1 MAVKAPNLSMRRRI
15 QFISFFMAFVMVA
28 ILIARLAYLHLV
40 NYEEYKKKASQQQF
54 KVTSITPNRGTIYDS
69 LGNELAK
76 SATVWTVYI
85 IPVNI
90 DSDEEAQLIARGMSE
105 ILGTDYETIY
115 QRAKKSNSYY
125 QIVKKRIEDQEADA
139 VRQFILDNDLNGS
152 ISMEEDTKR
161 YYPYGSLAST
171 VLGFVGDENTGLYG
185 IEAYYNKILSGT
197 PGRIVSAKNAWGSD
211 MPYKYEQMFEASDG
225 NSLVLT
231 INSVIQM
238 FVEKHLDNAVKEH
251 DVRGRAFCIVM
262 EIKTGRILA
271 MATKGDF
278 DPNSPF
284 ELYDE
289 YAIERLNQYEEGS
302 DEYYAQ
308 LKIEQELQ
316 WRNKAVS
323 EPYEPGSVF
332 KILTAAAVL
341 EENLV
346 TSSSTFTCD
355 GYITVAGN
363 RIKCWRYPRNHGT
376 QTLVETLQNSCNP
389 AFIMMGQR
397 LGGALFY
404 KYFTNYGLNEKTG
417 IDIPGEADNSGLVHS
432 LYNLTELG
440 SESLSY
446 LSSSAFG
453 QTFKVTPIQLIT
465 AISGVLNG
473 GKLMQPYIVEQQ
485 LDSDGNIVEVTTP
498 TVVRQVISEVT
509 SKELALMLEQVVE
522 SGSGRYAQV
531 KGYRIGGKTGTS
543 EKLDSGDETLRIS
556 SFFGFAPVDDPQI
569 AILLALD
576 EPHNDSVY
584 GSVIAAPVVGN
595 IFADILPYIG
605 IEPEYSEEDLA
616 SIEISVPYLIG
627 EQPYEAQNTLK
638 SSGFDVYTVG
648 DGNKVVKQIPGAGEP
663 LAKGGTVVLYTDQES
678 TEKTVAVPDVIGL
691 SGQQASKALT
701 NKNLNIK
708 ISGIDISDGN
718 TKAISQTP
726 AAGEKVPP
734 GTVVTVEFVSTEE
747 MA

>member
-15 QFISFFMAFVMVA
+15 QFISFVMAFLIVA

-40 NYEEYKKKASQQQF
+40 NYEEYKQKASEQQF
-54 KVTSITPNRGTIYDS
+54 RVTSITPNRGTIYDS

-85 IPVNI
+85 VPVNI
-90 DSDEEAQLIARGMSE
+90 KSDEEAQLIARGMSE
-105 ILGTDYETIY
+105 ILGTDYETVY
-115 QRAKKSNSYY
+115 QRAKKSNTYY
-125 QIVKKRIEDQEADA
+125 QIVKKRIEDEQADA
-139 VRQFILDNDLNGS
+139 VRQFILDNDIKGR

-171 VLGFVGDENTGLYG
+171 VLGFVGDENSGLYG

-211 MPYKYEQMFEASDG
+211 MPYKYEQMFEAADG

-238 FVEKHLDNAVKEH
+238 FVEKHLDNAVTEH
-251 DVRGRAFCIVM
+251 DVRNRAFCIVM

-278 DPNSPF
+278 DPNAPF
-284 ELYDE
+284 ELYDD
-289 YAIERLNQYEEGS
+289 YAIERLNEFEEGS

-323 EPYEPGSVF
+323 DPYEPGSVF
-332 KILTAAAVL
+332 KILTAASVL

-346 TSSSTFTCD
+346 NASSTFTCD
-355 GYITVAGN
+355 GHITVAGN

-397 LGGALFY
+397 LGGELFY
-404 KYFTNYGLNEKTG
+404 KYFTNYGLNQRTG

-432 LYNLTELG
+432 LHNLTELG

-446 LSSSAFG
+446 LSSSSFG
-453 QTFKVTPIQLIT
+453 QTFKVTPVQLIT

-473 GKLMQPYIVEQQ
+473 GKLMHPYIVEQQ
-485 LDSDGNIVEVTTP
+485 LDGDGNIVEVTTP
-498 TVVRQVISEVT
+498 TVVRQVISEST

-543 EKLDSGDETLRIS
+543 EKLDSGDESLRIS

-569 AILLALD
+569 AVLLALD

-595 IFADILPYIG
+595 ILADILPYIG
-605 IEPEYSEEDLA
+605 IEPEYSEEDLQ

-638 SSGFDVYTVG
+638 SGGFNVYTVG
-648 DGNKVVKQIPGAGEP
+648 DGDKVIKQIPGAGEP
-663 LAKGGTVVLYTDQES
+663 LAKGGTVVLYTDKES
-678 TEKTVAVPDVIGL
+678 TEKTVKVPDVIGL

-708 ISGIDISDGN
+708 ISGMDISEGN

-726 AAGEKVPP
+726 VAGEEVPP
-734 GTVVTVEFVSTEE
+734 GTVVTVEFISTEE

>member
-15 QFISFFMAFVMVA
+15 QLISFLMAFVMVA
-28 ILIARLAYLHLV
+28 ILVARLAYLHLV
-40 NYEEYKKKASQQQF
+40 NYEEYKQKASQQQF

-76 SATVWTVYI
+76 SATVWTVYL

-105 ILGTDYETIY
+105 ILGTDYDTIY

-171 VLGFVGDENTGLYG
+171 VLGFVGDENSGLYG

-225 NSLVLT
+225 NNLVLT

-271 MATKGDF
+271 MTTKGDF

-284 ELYDE
+284 VLYDD
-289 YAIERLNQYEEGS
+289 YAIERLEQYEEGS
-302 DEYYAQ
+302 DDYYAQ

-341 EENLV
+341 EENLYD
-346 TSSSTFTCD
+346 SSSTFVCN
-355 GYITVAGN
+355 GSINVSGN
-363 RIKCWRYPRNHGT
+363 TIKCWRYPRNHGT
-376 QTLVETLQNSCNP
+376 QTFVQTLENSCNP
-389 AFIMMGQR
+389 AFITMGQK

-404 KYFTNYGLNEKTG
+404 KYFTNYGLNAKSG

-432 LYNLTELG
+432 LHNLTELG

-485 LDSDGNIVEVTTP
+485 LDSDGNIVDVTTP
-498 TVVRQVISEVT
+498 TVVRQVISEKT

-522 SGSGRYAQV
+522 IGSGRYAKV

-543 EKLDSGDETLRIS
+543 EKLDSGDSTLRIS

-569 AILLALD
+569 AVLLALD

-595 IFADILPYIG
+595 ILADILPYIG

-678 TEKTVAVPDVIGL
+678 TERTVSVPDVLGL

-718 TKAISQTP
+718 TKAISQSP
-726 AAGEKVPP
+726 VAGEKVAP

>member
-15 QFISFFMAFVMVA
+15 QFISFVMAFIMVA
-28 ILIARLAYLHLV
+28 ILVARLAYLHLV
-40 NYEEYKKKASQQQF
+40 NYEEYRKKASQQQF

-76 SATVWTVYI
+76 SATVWTVYL

-105 ILGTDYETIY
+105 ILDVDYDTIY
-115 QRAKKSNSYY
+115 ERAKKENSYY
-125 QIVKKRIEDQEADA
+125 QIVKKRIEDADADA

-171 VLGFVGDENTGLYG
+171 VLGFVGDENSGLYG

-284 ELYDE
+284 ELYDD
-289 YAIERLNQYEEGS
+289 YAIARLEEYEEGS
-302 DEYYAQ
+302 DDYYAQ

-341 EENLV
+341 EENLYNA
-346 TSSSTFTCD
+346 SSTFECL
-355 GYITVAGN
+355 GSINVSGN
-363 RIKCWRYPRNHGT
+363 NIKCWRYPRSHGVQT
-376 QTLVETLQNSCNP
+376 FVQTLENSCNP

-397 LGGALFY
+397 LGGELFY
-404 KYFTNYGLNEKTG
+404 KYFTNYGLNATTG

-432 LYNLTELG
+432 LYNLTQLG

-453 QTFKVTPIQLIT
+453 QTFKVTPVQLIT

-498 TVVRQVISEVT
+498 KVVRQVISEQT

-522 SGSGRYAQV
+522 TGSGRYAQV

-543 EKLDSGDETLRIS
+543 EKLDSGDDTLRIS

-569 AILLALD
+569 AVLLALD

-595 IFADILPYIG
+595 ILADILPYIG
-605 IEPEYSEEDLA
+605 VQPEYSAEDLA
-616 SIEISVPYLIG
+616 SIEVSVPYLIG

-638 SSGFDVYTVG
+638 SNGFDVYTVG

-663 LAKGGTVVLYTDQES
+663 LTKGGLVVLYTDQES
-678 TEKTVAVPDVIGL
+678 TKKTVKVPDVIGL

-726 AAGEKVPP
+726 VAGEEVPP
-734 GTVVTVEFVSTEE
+734 GTVVTVEFISTEE

>member
-1 MAVKAPNLSMRRRI
+1 MAVKAPNLSMRKRI
-15 QFISFFMAFVMVA
+15 RIISFVMAFVMVA
-28 ILIARLAYLHLV
+28 ILVARLAYLHLV
-40 NYEEYKKKASQQQF
+40 NYEEYRKKASQQQF

-76 SATVWTVYI
+76 SATVWTVYL

-90 DSDEEAQLIARGMSE
+90 ESDEEAQLIASGMSE
-105 ILGTDYETIY
+105 ILGVDYDTIY
-115 QRAKKSNSYY
+115 QRAKKENSYY
-125 QIVKKRIEDQEADA
+125 QIVKKRIEDAEADA
-139 VRQFILDNDLNGS
+139 VRQFILDNDLSGS

-171 VLGFVGDENTGLYG
+171 VLGFVGDENSGLYG

-284 ELYDE
+284 ELYDD
-289 YAIERLNQYEEGS
+289 YALARLNTYEEDS
-302 DEYYAQ
+302 DDYYAQ
-308 LKIEQELQ
+308 LKVEQELQ

-341 EENLV
+341 EENLYDA
-346 TSSSTFTCD
+346 SSTFIC
-355 GYITVAGN
+355 AGSIN
-363 RIKCWRYPRNHGT
+363 VSGNTIKCWRYPRNHGT
-376 QTLVETLQNSCNP
+376 QTFVQTLENSCNP
-389 AFIMMGQR
+389 AFIIMGQR
-397 LGGALFY
+397 LGGDLFY
-404 KYFTNYGLNEKTG
+404 KYFTNYGLNKTTG

-432 LYNLTELG
+432 LHNLTQLG

-498 TVVRQVISEVT
+498 KVVRQVISEQT

-522 SGSGRYAQV
+522 VGSGRYAQV

-543 EKLDSGDETLRIS
+543 EKLDSGDDTLRIS

-569 AILLALD
+569 AVLLALD

-595 IFADILPYIG
+595 ILADILPYIG
-605 IEPEYSEEDLA
+605 IEPEYSEEDLE

-648 DGNKVVKQIPGAGEP
+648 DGDKVVKQIPGAGEP
-663 LAKGGTVVLYTDQES
+663 LAKGGMVVLYTDQES
-678 TEKTVAVPDVIGL
+678 TEKTIKVPSVIGL
-691 SGQQASKALT
+691 SGQQASKALI

-708 ISGIDISDGN
+708 ISGIDISDEN
-718 TKAISQTP
+718 TKAITQTP
-726 AAGEKVPP
+726 AAGEQVPP
-734 GTVVTVEFVSTEE
+734 GTVVTVEFISTEE

>member
-1 MAVKAPNLSMRRRI
+1 MAAKAPNLSMRRRI
-15 QFISFFMAFVMVA
+15 QVISFAMVFVIVG

-40 NYEEYKKKASQQQF
+40 NYEEYRKKAAQQQF
-54 KVTSITPNRGTIYDS
+54 RVTSITPNRGTIYDS

-76 SATVWTVYI
+76 SATVWTVYLV
-85 IPVNI
+85 PVNI

-115 QRAKKSNSYY
+115 QRAKKSNTYY
-125 QIVKKRIEDQEADA
+125 QIVKKRIEDEQADA
-139 VRQFILDNDLNGS
+139 IRQFILDNDIDGGIN
-152 ISMEEDTKR
+152 MEEDTKR

-171 VLGFVGDENTGLYG
+171 VLGFVGDENSGLYG

-197 PGRIVSAKNAWGSD
+197 PGRIVSAKNAWGTD
-211 MPYKYEQMFEASDG
+211 MPYKYEQMFEAADG

-231 INSVIQM
+231 INSVMQM
-238 FVEKHLDNAVKEH
+238 FVEKHLENAVVEH
-251 DVRGRAFCIVM
+251 DVRNRAFCIVM

-278 DPNSPF
+278 DPNAPF
-284 ELYDE
+284 EIYDQNALLRLEE
-289 YAIERLNQYEEGS
+289 YEDGS

-308 LKIEQELQ
+308 LKIEQEIQ

-323 EPYEPGSVF
+323 DPYEPGSVF
-332 KILTAAAVL
+332 KILTAASVL

-346 TSSSTFTCD
+346 NHSSSFTCD

-376 QTLVETLQNSCNP
+376 QTLAQTLQNSCNP
-389 AFIMMGQR
+389 AFIMMGQK
-397 LGGALFY
+397 LGGALFH
-404 KYFTNYGLNEKTG
+404 KYFNNYGLASKTG
-417 IDIPGEADNSGLVHS
+417 IDIPGEADNAGLVHS
-432 LYNLTELG
+432 LHNLTELG

-453 QTFKVTPIQLIT
+453 QTFKVTPIQLVT

-485 LDSDGNIVEVTTP
+485 LDGDGNIVEVTTP
-498 TVVRQVISEVT
+498 KVVRQVVSEET
-509 SKELALMLEQVVE
+509 SKELALLLEEVVE
-522 SGSGRYAQV
+522 SGSGRYAKV

-543 EKLDSGDETLRIS
+543 EKLDSGDDSLRIS
-556 SFFGFAPVDDPQI
+556 SFLGFAPVDDPQI
-569 AILLALD
+569 AVLLALD

-595 IFADILPYIG
+595 ILADILPYIG

-616 SIEISVPYLIG
+616 SIEMSVPYLIG

-638 SSGFDVYTVG
+638 SSGFNVYTVG
-648 DGNKVVKQIPGAGEP
+648 DGNKVVKQIPGSGEP
-663 LAKGGTVVLYTDQES
+663 LIKGGTVVLYTDQES
-678 TEKTVAVPDVIGL
+678 TEKTVTVPNVLGL

-708 ISGIDISDGN
+708 ISGMDISDGN

-726 AAGEKVPP
+726 AEGEKVPL
-734 GTVVTVEFVSTEE
+734 GTVVTVEFISTEE

>member
-15 QFISFFMAFVMVA
+15 QFISFVMAFLIVA

-40 NYEEYKKKASQQQF
+40 NYEEYKQKASEQQF
-54 KVTSITPNRGTIYDS
+54 RVTSITPNRGTIYDS

-85 IPVNI
+85 VPVNI
-90 DSDEEAQLIARGMSE
+90 KSDEEAQLIARGMSE
-105 ILGTDYETIY
+105 ILGTDYETVY
-115 QRAKKSNSYY
+115 QRAKKSNTYY
-125 QIVKKRIEDQEADA
+125 QIVKKRIEDEQADA
-139 VRQFILDNDLNGS
+139 VRQFILDNDIKGR

-171 VLGFVGDENTGLYG
+171 VLGFVGDENSGLYG

-211 MPYKYEQMFEASDG
+211 MPYKYEQMFEAADG

-238 FVEKHLDNAVKEH
+238 FVEKHLDNAVTEH
-251 DVRGRAFCIVM
+251 DVRNRAFCIVM

-278 DPNSPF
+278 DPNAPF
-284 ELYDE
+284 ELYDD
-289 YAIERLNQYEEGS
+289 YAIERLNEFEEGS

-316 WRNKAVS
+316 WQNKAVS
-323 EPYEPGSVF
+323 DPYEPGSVF
-332 KILTAAAVL
+332 KILTAASVL

-346 TSSSTFTCD
+346 NASSTFTCD
-355 GYITVAGN
+355 GHITVAGN

-397 LGGALFY
+397 LGGELFY
-404 KYFTNYGLNEKTG
+404 KYFTNYGLNQKTG
-417 IDIPGEADNSGLVHS
+417 IDIPGEADNGGLVHS
-432 LYNLTELG
+432 LHNLTELG

-446 LSSSAFG
+446 LSSSSFG
-453 QTFKVTPIQLIT
+453 QTFKVTPVQLIT

-473 GKLMQPYIVEQQ
+473 GKLMHPYIVEQQ
-485 LDSDGNIVEVTTP
+485 LDGDGNIVEVTTP
-498 TVVRQVISEVT
+498 TVVRQVISEST

-543 EKLDSGDETLRIS
+543 EKLDSGDESLRIS

-569 AILLALD
+569 AVLLALD

-595 IFADILPYIG
+595 ILADILPYIG
-605 IEPEYSEEDLA
+605 IEPEYSEEDLQ

-638 SSGFDVYTVG
+638 SGGFNVYTVG
-648 DGNKVVKQIPGAGEP
+648 DGDKVIKQIPGAGEP
-663 LAKGGTVVLYTDQES
+663 LAKGGTVVLYTDKES
-678 TEKTVAVPDVIGL
+678 TEKTVKVPDVIGL

-708 ISGIDISDGN
+708 ISGMDISEGS

-726 AAGEKVPP
+726 VAGEEVPP
-734 GTVVTVEFVSTEE
+734 GTVVTVEFISTEE

>member
-1 MAVKAPNLSMRRRI
+1 MRRRI
-15 QFISFFMAFVMVA
+15 QFISFVMAFVIVA

-40 NYEEYKKKASQQQF
+40 NYEEYKRKASEQQF
-54 KVTSITPNRGTIYDS
+54 RVTSITPNRGTIYDS

-85 IPVNI
+85 VPVNI
-90 DSDEEAQLIARGMSE
+90 KSDEEAQLIARGMSE
-105 ILGTDYETIY
+105 ILGTDYETVY
-115 QRAKKSNSYY
+115 QRAKKSNTYY
-125 QIVKKRIEDQEADA
+125 QIVKKRIEDEQADA
-139 VRQFILDNDLNGS
+139 VRQFILDNDIKGR

-171 VLGFVGDENTGLYG
+171 VLGFVGDENSGLYG

-238 FVEKHLDNAVKEH
+238 FVEKHLDNAVTEH
-251 DVRGRAFCIVM
+251 DVRNRAFCIVM

-284 ELYDE
+284 ELYDD
-289 YAIERLNQYEEGS
+289 YAIERLGEFEEGS

-323 EPYEPGSVF
+323 DPYEPGSVF
-332 KILTAAAVL
+332 KILTAASVL

-346 TSSSTFTCD
+346 NSSSTFTCD
-355 GYITVAGN
+355 GQITVAGN

-376 QTLVETLQNSCNP
+376 QTLVETLKNSCNP

-397 LGGALFY
+397 LGGSLFY
-404 KYFTNYGLNEKTG
+404 KYFTNYGLNQKTG

-432 LYNLTELG
+432 LHNLTELG

-446 LSSSAFG
+446 LSSSSFG
-453 QTFKVTPIQLIT
+453 QTFKVTPIQLVT

-473 GKLMQPYIVEQQ
+473 GKLMHPYIVEQQ

-498 TVVRQVISEVT
+498 TVVRQVVSEDT
-509 SKELALMLEQVVE
+509 SKELALLLEQVVE
-522 SGSGRYAQV
+522 SGSGRYAKV

-543 EKLDSGDETLRIS
+543 EKLDSGDDSLRIS

-569 AILLALD
+569 AVLLALD

-595 IFADILPYIG
+595 ILADILPYIG
-605 IEPEYSEEDLA
+605 IEPEYSEEDLE

-638 SSGFDVYTVG
+638 SGGFNVYTVG
-648 DGNKVVKQIPGAGEP
+648 DGDKVVKQIPGAGEP
-663 LAKGGTVVLYTDQES
+663 LAKGGTVVLYTDKES
-678 TEKTVAVPDVIGL
+678 TEKTVKVPDVYGL

-708 ISGIDISDGN
+708 ISGMDISEGN

-726 AAGEKVPP
+726 AAGEEVPP

>member
-15 QFISFFMAFVMVA
+15 QFISFVMAFIMVA

-40 NYEEYKKKASQQQF
+40 NYEEYRKKASQQQF

-76 SATVWTVYI
+76 SATVWTVYL

-90 DSDEEAQLIARGMSE
+90 DSDEEAQLIARGMNE
-105 ILGTDYETIY
+105 ILGVDYDTVY
-115 QRAKKSNSYY
+115 QRAKKSNTYY
-125 QIVKKRIEDQEADA
+125 QVVKKRIEDADADA

-225 NSLVLT
+225 NSLMLT

-238 FVEKHLDNAVKEH
+238 FAEKHLDNAVKEH

-271 MATKGDF
+271 MTTKGDF

-284 ELYDE
+284 ELYDD
-289 YAIERLNQYEEGS
+289 YAIERLSQYEVGT
-302 DEYYAQ
+302 DEYYNQ

-323 EPYEPGSVF
+323 DPYEPGSVF

-341 EENLV
+341 EENLYN
-346 TSSSTFTCD
+346 SSSTFECT
-355 GYITVAGN
+355 GSINVSGN
-363 RIKCWRYPRNHGT
+363 TIKCWRYPRNHGT
-376 QTLVETLQNSCNP
+376 QTFVQTLENSCNP
-389 AFIMMGQR
+389 AFIIMGQR
-397 LGGALFY
+397 LGGELFY
-404 KYFTNYGLNEKTG
+404 KYFSNYGLNRTTG
-417 IDIPGEADNSGLVHS
+417 IDIPGEADNAGLVHS
-432 LYNLTELG
+432 LHNLTELG

-446 LSSSAFG
+446 LSSSSFG
-453 QTFKVTPIQLIT
+453 QTFKVTPIQLVT
-465 AISGVLNG
+465 ALSGVLNG

-498 TVVRQVISEVT
+498 KVVRQVISEET

-522 SGSGRYAQV
+522 TGSGRYAQV

-543 EKLDSGDETLRIS
+543 EKLDSGDDSLRIS

-569 AILLALD
+569 AVLLALD

-595 IFADILPYIG
+595 ILADILPYIG
-605 IEPEYSEEDLA
+605 IEPEYSAEDLE

-638 SSGFDVYTVG
+638 SKGFDVYTVG

-663 LAKGGTVVLYTDQES
+663 LAKGGMVVLYTDQES
-678 TEKTVAVPDVIGL
+678 TEKTVKVPDVIGL
-691 SGQQASKALT
+691 SGQQASKALI

-726 AAGEKVPP
+726 VAGEQVPP